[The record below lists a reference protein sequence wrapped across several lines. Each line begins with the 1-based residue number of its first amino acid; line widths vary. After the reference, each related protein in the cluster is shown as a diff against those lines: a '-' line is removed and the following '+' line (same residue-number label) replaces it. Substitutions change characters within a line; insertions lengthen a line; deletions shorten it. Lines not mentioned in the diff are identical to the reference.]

1 LRSRAGLPYDPGAPH
16 YGSLPRTHQYSNPL
30 HDSQYGRARVTRVAS
45 PALTAPLAPP
55 VGGRVRWGI
64 LALLFG
70 ITVINFVDRQTLSV
84 LAPIIRD
91 TFHLSNTQYGT
102 IVSWFQFGMVV
113 GEFPMGWLMD
123 RVGVRLGLT
132 AAVLWW
138 SIGNALHATAGSVWS
153 FRAFRFWL
161 GTGECANYSGGNK
174 VVAQWFPM
182 RERALAI
189 GIFNSASMIGSFV
202 APFLVIPIATRY
214 GWRMGF
220 LVPSVLGIF
229 WVVAWWLFYRHP
241 ADHARL
247 SRAEADYIA
256 SGRADSPG
264 APPPSNRQLLGLKQ
278 TWGLMLCRL
287 WVGPVVQF
295 YIYWMPN
302 YFRDVRHLSVA
313 NSSYFNSVTFL
324 FGDIG
329 SVGGGLAA
337 GWLMTRGLSVNA
349 ARKSTLMTGAGLCLL
364 SFAVPLLNS
373 IPLAIAAISVVL
385 LGHTFLS
392 ANMFA
397 SVSDI
402 FPDSAVA
409 RVTGLTGV
417 ASGLSGI
424 FFPYVTG
431 VIVDRFSYVPVFFM
445 AALMPLLG
453 VAILFLTVNLY
464 TPVSFAADGARGL
477 DRGRPA

>member
-1 LRSRAGLPYDPGAPH
+1 MNE
-16 YGSLPRTHQYSNPL
+16 TPL
-30 HDSQYGRARVTRVAS
+30 VM
-45 PALTAPLAPP
+45 PP
-55 VGGRVRWGI
+55 VHRQVRWRI
-64 LALLFG
+64 LALLFAV
-70 ITVINFVDRQTLSV
+70 TVINFIDRQTLSV

-123 RVGVRLGLT
+123 RVGVRIGL
-132 AAVLWW
+132 AGAVVWW
-138 SIGNALHATAGSVWS
+138 SIGNAMHATAGSVWS
-153 FRAFRFWL
+153 FRLFRFWL
-161 GTGECANYSGGNK
+161 GTGECANYPAGNK
-174 VVAQWFPM
+174 IVAQWFPV

-189 GIFNSASMIGSFV
+189 GIFNSASMIGSFI

-220 LVPSVLGIF
+220 LVPSVLGMF
-229 WVVAWWLFYRHP
+229 WVIAWWVLYRHP
-241 ADHARL
+241 DEHTGL
-247 SRAEADYIA
+247 STAEATYIA
-256 SGRADSPG
+256 ADRTGPALAASPTT
-264 APPPSNRQLLGLKQ
+264 RQLLGLKQ
-278 TWGLMLCRL
+278 TWGVMLCRF

-313 NSSYFNSVTFL
+313 NSSYFNAVTFL

-329 SVGGGLAA
+329 SVGGGLVA
-337 GWLMTRGLSVNA
+337 GWLITRGLSVHA
-349 ARKSTLMTGAGLCLL
+349 ARTSTLLTGAGLCLL
-364 SFAVPLLNS
+364 SFAVPLLTS

-397 SVSDI
+397 TVSDV
-402 FPDSAVA
+402 FPQSAVA

-424 FFPYVTG
+424 FFPYLTG
-431 VIVDRFSYVPVFFM
+431 VLVDRFSYLPVFFM
-445 AALMPLLG
+445 AALMPLMG
-453 VAILFLTVNLY
+453 VVTLFFTIDRY
-464 TPVSFAADGARGL
+464 RPVTFRASATGRRVDGEM
-477 DRGRPA
+477 

>member
-1 LRSRAGLPYDPGAPH
+1 MPVSP
-16 YGSLPRTHQYSNPL
+16 
-30 HDSQYGRARVTRVAS
+30 GRAAS
-45 PALTAPLAPP
+45 DVRRASDAAREALPP
-55 VGGRVRWGI
+55 VRRQVRWWI
-64 LALLFG
+64 LSLLFAV
-70 ITVINFVDRQTLSV
+70 TVINFIDRQALSV

-91 TFHLSNTQYGT
+91 TFHLSNTDYGT

-123 RVGVRLGLT
+123 RVGVRIGLA

-138 SIGNALHATAGSVWS
+138 SCGNGLHAIAGSLWE
-153 FRAFRFWL
+153 FRLFRFWL
-161 GTGECANYSGGNK
+161 GTGECGNYSGGNK
-174 VVAQWFPM
+174 VVAQWFPVS
-182 RERALAI
+182 ERAFAI

-202 APFLVIPIATRY
+202 APFLVIPIAERY

-220 LVPSVLGIF
+220 LVPSTLGLV
-229 WVVAWWLFYRHP
+229 WAAAWWAFYRQPAGHP
-241 ADHARL
+241 RISPAEAAYLSAGGANVTDAAAPPTARL
-247 SRAEADYIA
+247 LRL
-256 SGRADSPG
+256 R
-264 APPPSNRQLLGLKQ
+264 Q
-278 TWGLMLCRL
+278 TWGLMLCRF

-337 GWLMTRGLSVNA
+337 GWLIARGLSVSQ
-349 ARKSTLMTGAGLCLL
+349 ARKRTLMAGAVLCLL
-364 SFAVPLLNS
+364 SFAVPLLHS

-397 SVSDI
+397 SVSDV
-402 FPDSAVA
+402 FPSAAVA

-417 ASGLSGI
+417 AGGVSGI
-424 FFPYVTG
+424 LFPYLTG
-431 VIVDRFSYVPVFFM
+431 VIVDRFGYQPVFFM
-445 AALMPLLG
+445 AALMPMIGIL
-453 VAILFLTVNLY
+453 ILF
-464 TPVSFAADGARGL
+464 AAIGDY
-477 DRGRPA
+477 RPAEVTPRGDGL

>member
-1 LRSRAGLPYDPGAPH
+1 M
-16 YGSLPRTHQYSNPL
+16 
-30 HDSQYGRARVTRVAS
+30 
-45 PALTAPLAPP
+45 TAPAPTTALVMP
-55 VGGRVRWGI
+55 PARRQVRWVI
-64 LALLFG
+64 LMLLFG
-70 ITVINFVDRQTLSV
+70 VTVINFVDRQTLSV

-123 RVGVRLGLT
+123 RVGVRVGL
-132 AAVLWW
+132 AGAVLWW
-138 SIGNALHATAGSVWS
+138 SIGNAMHATAGSVWS
-153 FRAFRFWL
+153 FRLFRFWL

-189 GIFNSASMIGSFV
+189 GIFNSASMIGSFI
-202 APFLVIPIATRY
+202 APFLVIPIAARY

-220 LVPSVLGIF
+220 LVPSVLGAF
-229 WVVAWWLFYRHP
+229 WVIAWWVLYRHP
-241 ADHARL
+241 DEHPRL
-247 SRAEADYIA
+247 STAEANYIA
-256 SGRADSPG
+256 AGRTDTLA
-264 APPPSNRQLLGLKQ
+264 APTNRQLLRLKQ
-278 TWGLMLCRL
+278 TWGLMLCRC

-324 FGDIG
+324 FGDLG

-337 GWLMTRGLSVNA
+337 GWLITRGFSVNA
-349 ARKSTLMTGAGLCLL
+349 ARKTTLLSGAGLCLL

-397 SVSDI
+397 SVSDV

-417 ASGLSGI
+417 ASGISGI
-424 FFPYVTG
+424 LFPYLTG
-431 VIVDRFSYVPVFFM
+431 VIVDRFSYLPVFFM
-445 AALMPLLG
+445 AALMPLAG
-453 VAILFLTVNLY
+453 VLILFGTVDNY
-464 TPVSFAADGARGL
+464 RPVPFESGGGR
-477 DRGRPA
+477 RPAHSGRA

>member
-1 LRSRAGLPYDPGAPH
+1 M
-16 YGSLPRTHQYSNPL
+16 
-30 HDSQYGRARVTRVAS
+30 
-45 PALTAPLAPP
+45 TAPAATTALAMPP
-55 VGGRVRWGI
+55 ARRQVRWVI
-64 LALLFG
+64 LMLLFG
-70 ITVINFVDRQTLSV
+70 VTVINFVDRQTLSV

-123 RVGVRLGLT
+123 RVGVRVGL
-132 AAVLWW
+132 AGAVLWW
-138 SIGNALHATAGSVWS
+138 SIGNAMHATAGSVWS
-153 FRAFRFWL
+153 FRLFRFWL

-189 GIFNSASMIGSFV
+189 GIFNSASMIGSFI
-202 APFLVIPIATRY
+202 APFLVIPIAARY

-220 LVPSVLGIF
+220 LVPSVLGAF
-229 WVVAWWLFYRHP
+229 WVIAWWMLYRHP
-241 ADHARL
+241 DEHPRL
-247 SRAEADYIA
+247 STAEANYIA
-256 SGRADSPG
+256 AGRTETLA
-264 APPPSNRQLLGLKQ
+264 APTNWQLLRLKQ
-278 TWGLMLCRL
+278 TWGLMLCRC

-324 FGDIG
+324 FGDLG

-337 GWLMTRGLSVNA
+337 GWLITRGFSVNA
-349 ARKSTLMTGAGLCLL
+349 ARKTTLLSGAGLCLL

-397 SVSDI
+397 SISDV

-417 ASGLSGI
+417 AGGISGI
-424 FFPYVTG
+424 LFPYLTG
-431 VIVDRFSYVPVFFM
+431 VIVDRFSYLPVFFM
-445 AALMPLLG
+445 AALMPLAG
-453 VAILFLTVNLY
+453 VLILFGTVNNY
-464 TPVSFAADGARGL
+464 RPVPFESGGGR
-477 DRGRPA
+477 RPAHSGRG

>member
-1 LRSRAGLPYDPGAPH
+1 M
-16 YGSLPRTHQYSNPL
+16 
-30 HDSQYGRARVTRVAS
+30 
-45 PALTAPLAPP
+45 
-55 VGGRVRWGI
+55 RWVI
-64 LALLFG
+64 LSLLFG
-70 ITVINFVDRQTLSV
+70 VTVINFIDRQALSV

-91 TFHLSNTQYGT
+91 TFHLTNTQYGS
-102 IVSWFQFGMVV
+102 IVSWFQLGMVA

-123 RVGVRLGLT
+123 RIGVRAGLAT
-132 AAVLWW
+132 AVVWW
-138 SIGNALHATAGSVWS
+138 SIGNALHAGAGSLWS
-153 FRAFRFWL
+153 FRLLRFWL

-189 GIFNSASMIGSFV
+189 GIFNSASMIGSFI

-220 LVPSVLGIF
+220 LVPSLLGLF
-229 WVVAWWLFYRHP
+229 WVVAWWRLYRNP
-241 ADHARL
+241 ADHPRL
-247 SRAEADYIA
+247 SAAEARYIA
-256 SGRADSPG
+256 DGRPAPAAAG
-264 APPPSNRQLLGLKQ
+264 PPPNRDLLRLRQ

-302 YFRDVRHLSVA
+302 YFRDVRHLSIA
-313 NSSYFNSVTFL
+313 NSSYFNAVTFL

-329 SVGGGLAA
+329 SIGGGLAA
-337 GWLMTRGLSVNA
+337 GWLITRGFQVHT
-349 ARKSTLMTGAGLCLL
+349 ARRATLLGGASLCLL
-364 SFAVPLLNS
+364 SFAVPILHS

-397 SVSDI
+397 TVSDL

-417 ASGLSGI
+417 TGGLSGI
-424 FFPYVTG
+424 FFPYLTG
-431 VIVDRFSYVPVFFM
+431 VLVDRYSYVPVFFM
-445 AALMPLLG
+445 AALMPLIG
-453 VAILFLTVNLY
+453 VVILILTAGDHR
-464 TPVSFAADGARGL
+464 PVVFAAAGGTA
-477 DRGRPA
+477 GR

>member
-1 LRSRAGLPYDPGAPH
+1 VP
-16 YGSLPRTHQYSNPL
+16 
-30 HDSQYGRARVTRVAS
+30 VTRVAT
-45 PALTAPLAPP
+45 PAAAGAVGLPP
-55 VGGRVRWGI
+55 AQSRVRWII
-64 LALLFG
+64 LTLLFG
-70 ITVINFVDRQTLSV
+70 VTVINFIDRQTLSV

-123 RVGVRLGLT
+123 RVGVRLGL
-132 AAVLWW
+132 AGAVVWW

-153 FRAFRFWL
+153 FRLFRFWL

-189 GIFNSASMIGSFV
+189 GIFNSASMIGSFI

-220 LVPSVLGIF
+220 LVPSVLGLF
-229 WVVAWWLFYRHP
+229 WVIAWWVLYRAPAEHP
-241 ADHARL
+241 GL
-247 SRAEADYIA
+247 SAAEAAYIA
-256 SGRADSPG
+256 SGRRDTAAAA
-264 APPPSNRQLLGLKQ
+264 APTTWQLLRLKQ
-278 TWGLMLCRL
+278 TWGLMLCRF

-313 NSSYFNSVTFL
+313 NSSYFNAVTFL
-324 FGDIG
+324 FGDFG

-337 GWLMTRGLSVNA
+337 GWLITRGFSVNA
-349 ARKSTLMTGAGLCLL
+349 ARKTTLLAGATLCLL

-397 SVSDI
+397 TVSDV

-424 FFPYVTG
+424 LFPYLTG
-431 VIVDRFSYVPVFFM
+431 VLVDRFSYLPVFFM
-445 AALMPLLG
+445 AALMPLVG
-453 VAILFLTVNLY
+453 VLILFFTVEQY
-464 TPVSFAADGARGL
+464 RHVVFAPGEMTRRMDHAGGA
-477 DRGRPA
+477 

>member
-1 LRSRAGLPYDPGAPH
+1 M
-16 YGSLPRTHQYSNPL
+16 T
-30 HDSQYGRARVTRVAS
+30 RVTTSAS
-45 PALTAPLAPP
+45 PAGLVMPP
-55 VGGRVRWGI
+55 AHRQVRWII
-64 LALLFG
+64 LVLLFG
-70 ITVINFVDRQTLSV
+70 VTVINFVDRQTLSV

-123 RVGVRLGLT
+123 RVGVRLGL
-132 AAVLWW
+132 AGAVVWW
-138 SIGNALHATAGSVWS
+138 SIANAMHATAGSLWS
-153 FRAFRFWL
+153 FRLFRFWL

-182 RERALAI
+182 RERAFAI
-189 GIFNSASMIGSFV
+189 GVFNSASMIGSFI

-220 LVPSVLGIF
+220 LVPSALGAL
-229 WVVAWWLFYRHP
+229 WVIAWWILYRHP
-241 ADHARL
+241 DEHPRL
-247 SRAEADYIA
+247 STAEANYISA
-256 SGRADSPG
+256 GRMDATERA
-264 APPPSNRQLLGLKQ
+264 APTNGQLLRLKQ
-278 TWGLMLCRL
+278 TWGLMLCRF

-313 NSSYFNSVTFL
+313 NSSYFNAVTFL

-337 GWLMTRGLSVNA
+337 GWLIAKGLSVNA
-349 ARKSTLMTGAGLCLL
+349 ARKSTLLTGAGLCLL

-397 SVSDI
+397 TVSDV

-417 ASGLSGI
+417 ASGISGI
-424 FFPYVTG
+424 LFPYLTG
-431 VIVDRFSYVPVFFM
+431 VLVDRFSYRPVFFM
-445 AALMPLLG
+445 AALMPLVG
-453 VAILFLTVNLY
+453 VAILFFTVDRHR
-464 TPVSFAADGARGL
+464 PVVF
-477 DRGRPA
+477 PASGT

>member
-1 LRSRAGLPYDPGAPH
+1 VTAPAA
-16 YGSLPRTHQYSNPL
+16 P
-30 HDSQYGRARVTRVAS
+30 
-45 PALTAPLAPP
+45 APLAPA
-55 VGGRVRWGI
+55 GGAHRSRPVRWVI

-70 ITVINFVDRQTLSV
+70 VTVINFVDRQTLSV

-123 RVGVRLGLT
+123 RVGVRIGL
-132 AAVLWW
+132 AGAVLWW
-138 SIGNALHATAGSVWS
+138 SIGSAMHATAGSVWS
-153 FRAFRFWL
+153 FRLFRFWL

-174 VVAQWFPM
+174 VVAQWFPI

-189 GIFNSASMIGSFV
+189 GIFNSASMIGSFI
-202 APFLVIPIATRY
+202 APFLVIPITARY
-214 GWRMGF
+214 GWRLGF
-220 LVPSVLGIF
+220 LVPSALGLV
-229 WVVAWWLFYRHP
+229 WVAAWGLLYRHP
-241 ADHARL
+241 DEHPRL
-247 SRAEADYIA
+247 SREEAACIA
-256 SGRADSPG
+256 AGRSGAPNG
-264 APPPSNRQLLGLKQ
+264 APPTNTQLLRLKQ
-278 TWGLMLCRL
+278 TWGLMLCRA

-302 YFRDVRHLSVA
+302 YFRDVRHLSIA

-337 GWLMTRGLSVNA
+337 GWLIARGFSVNS
-349 ARKSTLMTGAGLCLL
+349 ARKSTLLSGAALCLL
-364 SFAVPLLNS
+364 SFAVPVLNS

-397 SVSDI
+397 TVSDV

-417 ASGLSGI
+417 ASGLTGI
-424 FFPYVTG
+424 LFPYLTG
-431 VIVDRFSYVPVFFM
+431 MIVDRFSYLPVFFM
-445 AALMPLLG
+445 AALMPLVG
-453 VAILFLTVNLY
+453 VLILFITVGRY
-464 TPVSFAADGARGL
+464 EPAAF
-477 DRGRPA
+477 GRMTH

>member
-1 LRSRAGLPYDPGAPH
+1 
-16 YGSLPRTHQYSNPL
+16 
-30 HDSQYGRARVTRVAS
+30 VTRVAV
-45 PALTAPLAPP
+45 PAATAPLVPP
-55 VGGRVRWGI
+55 PAHRRVRWVI

-70 ITVINFVDRQTLSV
+70 VTVINFVDRQTLSV

-102 IVSWFQFGMVV
+102 IVSWFQLGMVV

-123 RVGVRLGLT
+123 RVGVRIGL
-132 AAVLWW
+132 AGAVVWW
-138 SIGNALHATAGSVWS
+138 SIGNAMHATAGSLWS
-153 FRAFRFWL
+153 FRLFRFWL

-189 GIFNSASMIGSFV
+189 GIFNSASMIGSFI

-214 GWRMGF
+214 GWRTGF
-220 LVPSVLGIF
+220 LVPSGLGIL
-229 WVVAWWLFYRHP
+229 WVIAWWVFYRHP
-241 ADHARL
+241 DEHPRL
-247 SRAEADYIA
+247 SVEEANYIA
-256 SGRADSPG
+256 AGRSA
-264 APPPSNRQLLGLKQ
+264 ATALPPTNRQLLRLKQ
-278 TWGLMLCRL
+278 TWGLMLCRF

-313 NSSYFNSVTFL
+313 NSSYFNAVTFL

-329 SVGGGLAA
+329 SVGGGLVA
-337 GWLMTRGLSVNA
+337 GWLITRGLSVNA
-349 ARKSTLMTGAGLCLL
+349 ARKSTLSIGAGLCLL

-397 SVSDI
+397 TVSDV

-424 FFPYVTG
+424 FFPYLTG
-431 VIVDRFSYVPVFFM
+431 VIVDRFSYLPVFFM
-445 AALMPLLG
+445 AALMPLVG
-453 VAILFLTVNLY
+453 VAILFLTVDRHR
-464 TPVSFAADGARGL
+464 PVAFVSIGTGHGL
-477 DRGRPA
+477 DAG

>member
-1 LRSRAGLPYDPGAPH
+1 M
-16 YGSLPRTHQYSNPL
+16 
-30 HDSQYGRARVTRVAS
+30 
-45 PALTAPLAPP
+45 PP
-55 VGGRVRWGI
+55 VHRQVRWII
-64 LALLFG
+64 LALLF
-70 ITVINFVDRQTLSV
+70 IVTVINFVDRQALSV

-91 TFHLSNTQYGT
+91 TFQLSNTQYGT
-102 IVSWFQFGMVV
+102 IVSWFQLGMVV

-123 RVGVRLGLT
+123 RVGVRLGL
-132 AAVLWW
+132 AGAVVWW
-138 SIGNALHATAGSVWS
+138 SIGNALHATAGSLWS
-153 FRAFRFWL
+153 FRLFRFWL

-174 VVAQWFPM
+174 VVAQWFPV

-189 GIFNSASMIGSFV
+189 GIFNSASMIGSFI
-202 APFLVIPIATRY
+202 APFIVIPIATRY

-220 LVPSVLGIF
+220 LVPSVLGMF
-229 WVVAWWLFYRHP
+229 WVIAWWAVYRSPGEHP
-241 ADHARL
+241 RL

-256 SGRADSPG
+256 AGRSSTSAAEVPT
-264 APPPSNRQLLGLKQ
+264 NRQLLRLKQ
-278 TWGLMLCRL
+278 TWGLMLCRF

-329 SVGGGLAA
+329 SIGGGLAA
-337 GWLMTRGLSVNA
+337 GWLITRGLSVNN
-349 ARKSTLMTGAGLCLL
+349 ARKSTMLTGAALCLL
-364 SFAVPLLNS
+364 SVAVPLLNS
-373 IPLAIAAISVVL
+373 IPLAIAAISIVL

-397 SVSDI
+397 TVSDV
-402 FPDSAVA
+402 FPESAVA

-424 FFPYVTG
+424 FFPYLTG
-431 VIVDRFSYVPVFFM
+431 VLVDRYSYLPVFFM
-445 AALMPLLG
+445 AAVMPLIG
-453 VAILFLTVNLY
+453 VLTLLATVDRY
-464 TPVSFAADGARGL
+464 RPVAFTSPSGG
-477 DRGRPA
+477 